1 MVIHLAMAGFSLVL
15 GTGIG
20 KKIIGDE
27 KKRQQTY
34 RQQQAK
40 GAVRRFIDE
49 VAFVLNKETR
59 DVLRTAQRHLRDDFQ
74 GRAKQLER
82 SAYEAMEAA
91 RRLGGLDEAQLA
103 ARERELQAR
112 RGSAGVGP
120 GRRPARW
127 RALGS
132 RWTAVADPL
141 VDNLGALLDRA
152 VSSAVSDEARARL
165 VDARE
170 RLTGPLR
177 LAIAGK
183 VKAGK
188 STLLNAHPRRRAGAD
203 RRRGVHQDRH
213 LVPRRDLPAGD
224 GLPAGR

>member
-1 MVIHLAMAGFSLVL
+1 MPGGKLAPLLVAARSSYYLPMMLGRRGGLARRRARGSIWPWPGFSLVL

-103 ARERELQAR
+103 ARERELHTGR
-112 RGSAGVGP
+112 VSWSRSGP
-120 GRRPARW
+120 RPARW
-127 RALGS
+127 RALGR
-132 RWTAVADPL
+132 RWAAVADPL

-152 VSSAVSDEARARL
+152 VSSAAP
-165 VDARE
+165 
-170 RLTGPLR
+170 TKPG
-177 LAIAGK
+177 
-183 VKAGK
+183 
-188 STLLNAHPRRRAGAD
+188 
-203 RRRGVHQDRH
+203 RGWSM
-213 LVPRRDLPAGD
+213 PASG
-224 GLPAGR
+224 

>member
-1 MVIHLAMAGFSLVL
+1 MPGGKLAPLLMAARTSFYLPMMVGSVAAGLLGGAPGIYLAMTGFSLVL

-27 KKRQQTY
+27 KKRQQIY

-74 GRAKQLER
+74 SRAKQLER

-112 RGSAGVGP
+112 EGQLESV
-120 GRRPARW
+120 
-127 RALGS
+127 RA
-132 RWTAVADPL
+132 A
-141 VDNLGALLDRA
+141 
-152 VSSAVSDEARARL
+152 
-165 VDARE
+165 ARE
-170 RLTGPLR
+170 V
-177 LAIAGK
+177 AGTRK
-183 VKAGK
+183 PVD
-188 STLLNAHPRRRAGAD
+188 S
-203 RRRGVHQDRH
+203 RG
-213 LVPRRDLPAGD
+213 
-224 GLPAGR
+224 